1 VAWIQGDGRH
11 HLQANLERGAS
22 PEDAVLMA
30 VHGQLGSAAGLD
42 EEFLGYFL
50 SRLLQVRVVDLYPGL
65 RRFLDTGDLVQSVL
79 GDLWPKI
86 RELEF
91 RDQASFLAL
100 LVKRL
105 RWKAGSRRRDLNAGK
120 RREDRRESRIPLDSV
135 PGGPESPVDVQIRR
149 EDMERAALALFRLP
163 KEDQVA
169 VRLHLTG
176 SSSSAI
182 AEALDLSVPA
192 ARKRLERALNRL
204 QSVMGS
210 LG

>member
-1 VAWIQGDGRH
+1 
-11 HLQANLERGAS
+11 
-22 PEDAVLMA
+22 
-30 VHGQLGSAAGLD
+30 
-42 EEFLGYFL
+42 
-50 SRLLQVRVVDLYPGL
+50 
-65 RRFLDTGDLVQSVL
+65 
-79 GDLWPKI
+79 
-86 RELEF
+86 
-91 RDQASFLAL
+91 
-100 LVKRL
+100 
-105 RWKAGSRRRDLNAGK
+105 
-120 RREDRRESRIPLDSV
+120 
-135 PGGPESPVDVQIRR
+135 
-149 EDMERAALALFRLP
+149 MERAALALFRLP